1 MKKLAKLNQA
11 KFLKACEKGIFEDV
25 EYIFEKEML
34 TLDKDGNIFYTGSLK
49 EAKDSLNFAFREL
62 LALYIFHSSA

>member
-1 MKKLAKLNQA
+1 MKKLAKLNQV
-11 KFLKACEKGIFEDV
+11 KIQKACEKGIFEDV

-49 EAKDSLNFAFREL
+49 EAKDSLFFAFREL
-62 LALYIFHSSA
+62 LALYTFHDIA